1 MMSHYSKPEK
11 EVRPIMRNT
20 LLYLLITACI
30 IFTNTVVAQDDQTS
44 SFSQDDLVSILLT
57 DGTEIIGTIQEHTA
71 ESTKLKTPAGLTIE
85 IPATAVVKMDLF
97 EGQVVGG
104 KVRRPDP
111 NYSIYLF
118 SPSAFPLG
126 KGKKYCRDF
135 CVVFPSYNIGFSNT
149 MSGQAGVLWFPG
161 VDVDETPF
169 VASLKNTF
177 YLKDKT
183 ALAGGIM
190 YLSIPGLDLTSGVGF
205 LFLTG
210 TYGDRFNHF
219 SLSLGWGY
227 AKVEEDFEIMDTPIL
242 VLAGNQ
248 RLSNNIAFITENWFI
263 PGDFDN
269 LLFLSGSIRFI
280 GKRIAVDIGAGFPL
294 TEEIDELFLFPIV
307 NFTYHF

>member
-1 MMSHYSKPEK
+1 MLKNK
-11 EVRPIMRNT
+11 
-20 LLYLLITACI
+20 L
-30 IFTNTVVAQDDQTS
+30 FTFFLAFCFISISTVIAQNDQTS
-44 SFSQDDLVSILLT
+44 SFSQGEMVTILLI
-57 DGTEIIGTIQEHTA
+57 DGTEIIGTIQEQTA
-71 ESTKLKTPAGLTIE
+71 ESYKLKTPAGLIIE
-85 IPATAVVKMDLF
+85 IPVTTVVKLDLF
-97 EGQVVGG
+97 EGQVIGG

-118 SPSAFPLG
+118 APSAFPLG

-135 CVVFPSYNIGFSNT
+135 CVIFPSYNIGFSNT
-149 MSGQAGVLWFPG
+149 ISGQFGVLWFPG
-161 VDVDETPF
+161 VDPDETPF
-169 VASLKNTF
+169 VASLKSSF

-227 AKVEEDFEIMDTPIL
+227 SKVEEDFEIMDSPIL

-248 RLSNNIAFITENWFI
+248 RLSNNIAFVSENWFI
-263 PGDFDN
+263 PGEFTN

-280 GKRIAVDIGAGFPL
+280 GKRMAVDIGAGLPL
-294 TEEIDELFLFPIV
+294 TEDNDETFLFPIV

>member
-1 MMSHYSKPEK
+1 MMK
-11 EVRPIMRNT
+11 N
-20 LLYLLITACI
+20 LLYLLITVGI
-30 IFTNTVVAQDDQTS
+30 ISTATVVAQDDQTP
-44 SFSQDDLVSILLT
+44 SFSQNDLVSILLT
-57 DGTEIIGTIQEHTA
+57 DGTEIIGTIQELTA
-71 ESTKLKTPAGLTIE
+71 ESYKLKTPAGLIIE
-85 IPATAVVKMDLF
+85 IPVTTVVKMDLF
-97 EGQVVGG
+97 EGQVTGG
-104 KVRRPDP
+104 RVRRPDP

-126 KGKKYCRDF
+126 KGKRYCRDF
-135 CVVFPSYNIGFSNT
+135 CVVFPSYNIGLSNNI
-149 MSGQAGVLWFPG
+149 SAQAGVLWFPG
-161 VDVDETPF
+161 VDLDETPF
-169 VASLKNTF
+169 VASLKSSF
-177 YLKDKT
+177 YSKDKT

-190 YLSIPGLDLTSGVGF
+190 YLSIPGLDLMSGVGF

-210 TYGDRFNHF
+210 TYGDRFNHV

-227 AKVEEDFEIMDTPIL
+227 AKIEEDFEVMDTPIL

-248 RLSNNIAFITENWFI
+248 RLSDNIAFVTENWFI

-294 TEEIDELFLFPIV
+294 TEEIEDFFLFPIV